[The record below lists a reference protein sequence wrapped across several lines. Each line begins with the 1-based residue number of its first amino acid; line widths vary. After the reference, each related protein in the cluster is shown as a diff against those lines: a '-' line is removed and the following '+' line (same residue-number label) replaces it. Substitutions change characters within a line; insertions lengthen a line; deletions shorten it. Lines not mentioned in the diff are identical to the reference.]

1 MNGTLRFLFTHVGK
15 QPRSKKSP
23 GKRRQHG
30 EASTAAAA
38 TGGAVSRLSE
48 DPLMA
53 YLHALVGVA
62 VGSFVSCGEGGLAS
76 GTLAAG
82 VGKHV
87 SFA

>member
-1 MNGTLRFLFTHVGK
+1 
-15 QPRSKKSP
+15 
-23 GKRRQHG
+23 
-30 EASTAAAA
+30 
-38 TGGAVSRLSE
+38 
-48 DPLMA
+48 MA

-87 SFA
+87 SFVAY